1 MEVCF
6 VLNDGPT
13 PPGVVRV
20 FQHLPPYVSQKN
32 AEQMTGPELTLKL
45 LVLGGTL
52 FMSATDEEMHN
63 ADGLGIDHVTYALF
77 VRPFPTLF
85 PTRLA

>member
-1 MEVCF
+1 M
-6 VLNDGPT
+6 LNDGPT

-20 FQHLPPYVSQKN
+20 FQHLPPYVSQK
-32 AEQMTGPELTLKL
+32 AEQMTGLGPELTLKL

-77 VRPFPTLF
+77 VRPFPTSF
-85 PTRLA
+85 PTLLALLLC